1 MNNFYKDGRV
11 YAYLKGI
18 IQSIYRIKN
27 KCSKHEVLP
36 EYSITNKALENNIAH
51 ATNAVFVSHYGFREG
66 LKNLRDNAGTGSGLI
81 RKSYGSSSTVVF
93 QFTREKTKNQHR
105 TSKRNTN
112 QSAPREP
119 EMRHNKPLNGKQSV
133 MKCQTNGNELVIN
146 KQGNTTKIAEGKQR
160 KTRKMRR
167 LINPDFFLTKL
178 TPNSKFLRLGFE
190 SASGFH
196 RLQCMK
202 SRRIVEQNLSG
213 SRKRGK
219 DREKKVSKSLLDV
232 AKIKL
237 RHFMAGTRYIPPFD
251 PLRTLFYLQSSLHR
265 MCTVPLSSLHQEKDG
280 ATMVQVWCSYG
291 ETYYKGKRRLKESS
305 NKIRSDGFAFFMIFM
320 KNVLAKIVLDV
331 RLVYGLF
338 TNALLTRYLKGTGN
352 VLESYQ
358 RASEVNRLAVLELAY
373 ARQVFGFSFP
383 CVAQASVMR
392 MLSTGNAWIVR
403 KTVPVYALLTHYQ
416 RFIYASSILNPYTES
431 ALSKIRGFKR
441 SNFFCQ
447 ASEWLCINNL
457 SNRLKCFSNQVQESI
472 RDVVNERFVNR
483 LLKSRFSVALIFVLL
498 ITFGSVS
505 AQSQGKQNN
514 VLQGTV
520 ISTVDKKPLQ
530 AVSVRVEADNVK
542 TSTKKDGS
550 FSIAVAQR
558 TGKVKFTS
566 VGYKTLELDYT
577 ANSSLHVQLSAFE
590 NQLDEVE
597 VVSTGYQ
604 KIPKER
610 ATGSFV
616 QIDNKLFNRK
626 VGSNVLE
633 RLADVTPGLIFN
645 NGKGGAAQMRIRGQN
660 TIFSDASPLIIVD
673 NFPYEGDINNINPND
688 IESMTVLKDAA
699 AASIWGARAGNGVI
713 VITTKK
719 AGGLAGNQVQGNVNV
734 TVGQTPGLHYQ
745 PMISSADFIEIERM
759 LFDRGFYK
767 NFEISLTKTPLNP
780 AVELFIRQRDNP
792 AQKTALE
799 AEIEKLKGYDIR
811 ADYEKYLYR
820 APVKQQYAFRTQGSN
835 GANRY
840 HASVGYDR
848 NQTEVIGNL
857 ASRLTGIVGNSWS
870 FLNKKLVFS
879 GQASFTAQRNE
890 SNGLTEINYMGYRNI
905 PTSKIFP
912 YARLADDSGKPL
924 EVTKDYRWRYL
935 QSVADDGLLDWSYNP
950 LRDRDNNDKTS
961 KANDLRM
968 DAGVRYQILK
978 GINVNAQYQ
987 YWNGIINNRQLNNVD
1002 SYYTRDMINRFTQ
1015 RNSTTNGLSYP
1026 IPMGGILDM
1035 NYLRS
1040 QAHNLRLQV
1049 DLNFNVAFLHEFN
1062 GIMGYEIRDQ
1072 RADANTT
1079 RSYGYD
1085 ERIGISQ
1092 SVNYKDYYTSYL
1104 NAYST
1109 FNVIPFMD
1117 IETGT
1122 IDRFRSVFSN
1132 FSYAYDRRYTFSG
1145 SLRFDESNLFGVDA
1159 NQKRVP
1165 LYSVGLGWNIS
1176 NESFFNIKAIDRLY
1190 LRATYGRS
1198 GNINKTLTAYTTA
1211 YYNPQDRLTQ
1221 LPYASIRTPRNPDLR
1236 WEKITTS
1243 NIGLDFSLFRSRI
1256 SGSAEYY
1263 NKDGDDVIG
1272 TIPTPGTAGIKTK
1285 TGNYA
1290 RTNAKGFELV
1300 LNTVPINKKV
1310 KWSNQL
1316 LFNTVKDKIVSYRG
1330 NAVPA
1335 TRILSGSDG
1344 TSAYP
1349 VEGRPL
1355 WALYS
1360 LPWGGLDPQDGDP
1373 TGYLNGQLSKDYS
1386 SILQNASIESLT
1398 YHGPVRPT
1406 WFGAFRNNIEWNNW
1420 SLSANISYRGGYY
1433 FKSNT
1438 LSFDNLLRGEVVQG
1452 DYSSRWKKKG
1462 DELITNIPSI
1472 PVNMVSGRD
1481 AYFSYAA
1488 LHIQKA
1494 DHIRLQDVRVEYNF
1508 PVRSWKL
1515 KSISR
1520 LSLYVYAN
1528 NLGLLWKK
1536 TKISYDPDFANV
1548 DFLPIRT
1555 FSVGAN
1561 IIL

>member
-1 MNNFYKDGRV
+1 MNFIKGGSV
-11 YAYLKGI
+11 HAYFKGI
-18 IQSIYRIKN
+18 LQSIYMIKN
-27 KCSKHEVLP
+27 KCNKCRIFP
-36 EYSITNKALENNIAH
+36 EYAVAKKALENNIVQ
-51 ATNAVFVSHYGFREG
+51 ATNVDFISQYSFDKGSTNV
-66 LKNLRDNAGTGSGLI
+66 RDNSGTGSGLI
-81 RKSYGSSSTVVF
+81 RKSFGSSSTAVRQVPED
-93 QFTREKTKNQHR
+93 Q
-105 TSKRNTN
+105 SKRSRTAPEQDSKECRTRLEAQSNNT
-112 QSAPREP
+112 RTEV
-119 EMRHNKPLNGKQSV
+119 ED
-133 MKCQTNGNELVIN
+133 
-146 KQGNTTKIAEGKQR
+146 KILGR
-160 KTRKMRR
+160 V
-167 LINPDFFLTKL
+167 NPDFFLTNL
-178 TPNSKFLRLGFE
+178 TPTSKFLRLGFE

-202 SRRIVEQNLSG
+202 SLRIVEQNLSG
-213 SRKRGK
+213 SRKRGEEG
-219 DREKKVSKSLLDV
+219 EKKVKTRPLKAFILLSL
-232 AKIKL
+232 
-237 RHFMAGTRYIPPFD
+237 
-251 PLRTLFYLQSSLHR
+251 
-265 MCTVPLSSLHQEKDG
+265 
-280 ATMVQVWCSYG
+280 SY
-291 ETYYKGKRRLKESS
+291 
-305 NKIRSDGFAFFMIFM
+305 
-320 KNVLAKIVLDV
+320 
-331 RLVYGLF
+331 
-338 TNALLTRYLKGTGN
+338 
-352 VLESYQ
+352 
-358 RASEVNRLAVLELAY
+358 
-373 ARQVFGFSFP
+373 
-383 CVAQASVMR
+383 AQ
-392 MLSTGNAWIVR
+392 
-403 KTVPVYALLTHYQ
+403 
-416 RFIYASSILNPYTES
+416 F
-431 ALSKIRGFKR
+431 
-441 SNFFCQ
+441 
-447 ASEWLCINNL
+447 CINNL
-457 SNRLKCFSNQVQESI
+457 SNRLKYFSNQTQSGV
-472 RDVVNERFVNR
+472 RDVVNECFVSR
-483 LLKSRFSVALIFVLL
+483 LPKLRFSAVVLLLLL
-498 ITFGSVS
+498 ITFGSLS
-505 AQSQGKQNN
+505 AQAQSKQNY

-520 ISTVDKKPLQ
+520 ISAVDKKPLQ

-558 TGKVKFTS
+558 TGKVKFSS

-577 ANSSLHVQLSAFE
+577 VGTSLSVQLYTME
-590 NQLDEVE
+590 NQLDEVQ

-604 KIPKER
+604 KISKER

-626 VGSNVLE
+626 VGSNVLD

-645 NGKGGAAQMRIRGQN
+645 NGKGGAAQLRIRGQN

-719 AGGLAGNQVQGNVNV
+719 AGSQAGNQVEGNVNV
-734 TVGQTPGLHYQ
+734 TLGQTPDLHYQ

-767 NFEISLTKTPLNP
+767 NFETSLTKTPLNP

-792 AQKTALE
+792 AQKTAIE

-820 APVKQQYAFRTQGSN
+820 APIKQQYAFRTQGMN

-840 HASVGYDR
+840 HASVGFDR
-848 NQTEVIGNL
+848 NQTEVVGNDNN
-857 ASRLTGIVGNSWS
+857 RLTGIIGNHWS
-870 FLNKKLVFS
+870 LFNKRLELTA
-879 GQASFTAQRNE
+879 QATFTAQRTE
-890 SNGLTEINYMGYRNI
+890 LNGLSEINYMGYRNI

-912 YARLADDSGKPL
+912 YARLADQNGQPL
-924 EVTKDYRWRYL
+924 EVTKDYRLGYL
-935 QSVADDGLLDWSYNP
+935 QSVSNDGLLDWSYNP
-950 LRDRDNNDKTS
+950 LLERDNNDKTS

-987 YWNGIINNRQLNNVD
+987 YWNGIMNNRQLNNVD

-1015 RNSTTNGLSYP
+1015 RNSTTDGFSYP
-1026 IPMGGILDM
+1026 IPRGGILDL

-1040 QAHNLRLQV
+1040 QAHNLRLQA
-1049 DLNFNVAFLHEFN
+1049 DFNFNVALLHEFN
-1062 GIMGYEIRDQ
+1062 GIMGYEVRDQ
-1072 RADANTT
+1072 RADANGT

-1092 SVNYKDYYTSYL
+1092 AVNYKDYYTSYF

-1117 IETGT
+1117 LETGT

-1132 FSYAYDRRYTFSG
+1132 FSYAYDRRYTLTG

-1176 NESFFNIKAIDRLY
+1176 NERFFNIKAIDRLY
-1190 LRATYGRS
+1190 LGATYGRS

-1211 YYNPQDRLTQ
+1211 YYNQANVLTQ
-1221 LPYASIRTPRNPDLR
+1221 LPFASIATPRNPDLR

-1290 RTNAKGFELV
+1290 RTNARGFELV
-1300 LNTVPINKKV
+1300 LNTVPIDKRV

-1316 LFNTVKDKIVSYRG
+1316 LFNTVKDKVTSYQG
-1330 NAVPA
+1330 PA
-1335 TRILSGSDG
+1335 LSALNVMGGSDG
-1344 TSAYP
+1344 QSAYP
-1349 VEGRPL
+1349 IVGRPL

-1360 LPWGGLDPQDGDP
+1360 LPWGGLDSENGDP
-1373 TGYLNGQLSKDYS
+1373 IGYLNGEESKDYAA
-1386 SILQNASIESLT
+1386 IMKAVNMDALI

-1406 WFGAFRNNIEWNNW
+1406 RYASFRNTIAWKQLAFSFNM
-1420 SLSANISYRGGYY
+1420 SYRGGYY
-1433 FKSNT
+1433 FKKET
-1438 LSFDNLLRGEVVQG
+1438 LSYYDLLNGVTTHG
-1452 DYSSRWKKKG
+1452 DYDRRWQKTG
-1462 DELITNIPSI
+1462 DEKFTDIPSFQEVI
-1472 PVNMVSGRD
+1472 NTPRAQIYTYSSARI
-1481 AYFSYAA
+1481 
-1488 LHIQKA
+1488 LRA
-1494 DHIRLQDVRVEYNF
+1494 DHVRLQDVRLEYSL
-1508 PVRSWKL
+1508 PPHRWKINN
-1515 KSISR
+1515 ISR
-1520 LSLYVYAN
+1520 VSLYAYAN
-1528 NLGLLWKK
+1528 NLGVIWKK
-1536 TKISYDPDFANV
+1536 ADTSYDPDYGHV
-1548 DFLPIRT
+1548 EYLPIRT
-1555 FSVGAN
+1555 FSLGAN